1 MTPFE
6 WLIAGSIAVMTVALA
21 SGLIQIL
28 VTSDFLTR
36 AVLSDLIFYAMIC
49 IYLTWTIGRASSIS
63 YEVALLAAI
72 AGGVLPTLSM
82 ARIISK
88 GRR

>member
-1 MTPFE
+1 MSPFE
-6 WLIAGSIAVMTVALA
+6 WILAGCIAVMTVALI
-21 SGLIQIL
+21 SGLVLIL
-28 VTSDFLTR
+28 RTSDFLTR
-36 AVLSDLIFYAMIC
+36 AVLSDLIFYAMLC
-49 IYLTWTIGRASSIS
+49 IFLTWTLTHSMSIG
-63 YEVALLAAI
+63 YEVALIAAI

>member
-6 WLIAGSIAVMTVALA
+6 WLLAVCITIMALA
-21 SGLIQIL
+21 LVSGLVLIL
-28 VTSDFLTR
+28 RTR
-36 AVLSDLIFYAMIC
+36 DMITKAVISDLVFYSMIC
-49 IYLTWTIGRASSIS
+49 IYLTWTLTHATSIG

>member
-6 WLIAGSIAVMTVALA
+6 WILAACIAVMVVSLL
-21 SGLIQIL
+21 SGLALIL
-28 VTSDFLTR
+28 RTDDVLTR
-36 AVLSDLIFYAMIC
+36 AVLSDLVFYAMVC
-49 IYLTWTIGRASSIS
+49 IYLTWTLTNPTSIG

>member
-1 MTPFE
+1 MFE
-6 WLIAGSIAVMTVALA
+6 TILTVCIVIMGLALV
-21 SGLIQIL
+21 SGLILIL
-28 VTSDFLTR
+28 RTADNFTR
-36 AVLSDLIFYAMIC
+36 AVLSDLVFYSMIA
-49 IYLTWTIGRASSIS
+49 IYLTWTLMNDTMIG
-63 YEVALLAAI
+63 YEVAVLAAL

>member
-6 WLIAGSIAVMTVALA
+6 WILAACIVVMVLSLL
-21 SGLIQIL
+21 SGLIL
-28 VTSDFLTR
+28 VLRTDDVLTR
-36 AVLSDLIFYAMIC
+36 AVLSDLVFYAMIC
-49 IYLTWTIGRASSIS
+49 IYLTWTLTNPTSIG

-72 AGGVLPTLSM
+72 AAGALPTLSM

>member
-1 MTPFE
+1 M
-6 WLIAGSIAVMTVALA
+6 IA
-21 SGLIQIL
+21 
-28 VTSDFLTR
+28 
-36 AVLSDLIFYAMIC
+36 IF
-49 IYLTWTIGRASSIS
+49 LTWTLTNPTSIG

>member
-6 WLIAGSIAVMTVALA
+6 WILAVCIAVMALA
-21 SGLIQIL
+21 LLSGLVLIL
-28 VTSDFLTR
+28 RSPDVFTR
-36 AVLSDLIFYAMIC
+36 AVISDLIFYSMIC
-49 IYLTWTIGRASSIS
+49 MFLTWTLTNPTSIG

>member
-1 MTPFE
+1 MTLFE
-6 WLIAGSIAVMTVALA
+6 WILAACIVVMVLSLL
-21 SGLIQIL
+21 SGLIL
-28 VTSDFLTR
+28 VLRTDDVLTR
-36 AVLSDLIFYAMIC
+36 AVLSDLVFYAMIC
-49 IYLTWTIGRASSIS
+49 IYLTWTLTNPTSIG
-63 YEVALLAAI
+63 YEVAILAAL

>member
-6 WLIAGSIAVMTVALA
+6 WLLAACITVMVVALLA
-21 SGLIQIL
+21 GLVL
-28 VTSDFLTR
+28 VLRTADVLSR

-49 IYLTWTIGRASSIS
+49 IFLTWTLTNPTSIG
-63 YEVALLAAI
+63 YEVALLAAV

>member
-6 WLIAGSIAVMTVALA
+6 WILTACIVVMTVSLV
-21 SGLIQIL
+21 SGLVL
-28 VTSDFLTR
+28 VLRTSDALTK
-36 AVLSDLIFYAMIC
+36 AVLSDLVFYTMIAIF
-49 IYLTWTIGRASSIS
+49 LTWTLTNPTSIG

>member
-6 WLIAGSIAVMTVALA
+6 WLLAVCIGIMALA
-21 SGLIQIL
+21 LVSGLVLIL
-28 VTSDFLTR
+28 RTR
-36 AVLSDLIFYAMIC
+36 DVITKAVISDLIFYSMVC
-49 IYLTWTIGRASSIS
+49 IFLTWTLTNATSIG

-82 ARIISK
+82 ARIISR

>member
-6 WLIAGSIAVMTVALA
+6 WILAACIVVMVLSLL
-21 SGLIQIL
+21 SGLIL
-28 VTSDFLTR
+28 VLRTDDVLTR
-36 AVLSDLIFYAMIC
+36 AVLSDLVFYAMIC
-49 IYLTWTIGRASSIS
+49 IYLTWTLTNPTSIG
-63 YEVALLAAI
+63 YEVAILAAL

>member
-6 WLIAGSIAVMTVALA
+6 WILTVCIAVMALSLI
-21 SGLIQIL
+21 SGLVL
-28 VTSDFLTR
+28 VLRTSDALTK
-36 AVLSDLIFYAMIC
+36 AVISDLVFYTMIC
-49 IYLTWTIGRASSIS
+49 IFLTWTLTNPTSIG
-63 YEVALLAAI
+63 YEVALLAAL